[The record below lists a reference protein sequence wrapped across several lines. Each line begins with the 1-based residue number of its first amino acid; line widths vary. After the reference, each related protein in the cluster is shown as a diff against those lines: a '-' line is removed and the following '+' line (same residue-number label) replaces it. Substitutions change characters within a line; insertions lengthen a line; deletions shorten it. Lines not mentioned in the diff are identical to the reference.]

1 MLSGVEAPGRPL
13 YAEDA
18 YEGGRQCLTAV
29 FQFDDEDTDFT
40 AANILHAVR
49 RQGIKPLCRGQ
60 LSRAWELPAV
70 KKNVAILVAT
80 DEVAPTQQ
88 MRNPRPAVAV
98 HGHQS
103 ARRNVGVNH
112 PHAIVF

>member
-1 MLSGVEAPGRPL
+1 MLSGVQAPGRPL

-103 ARRNVGVNH
+103 ARWNVGVNH